1 WMPASPSSTR
11 RRARSP
17 SLSRRSKSPRKRRP
31 WPSTVRPTPAPR
43 LATYWAP
50 RSRSR
55 RGRTRRTSS
64 PHAVYP
70 REEPRG
76 LPAAGFFIRLTKVS
90 LPSMY
95 TALPPPRD
103 LARRCANGRLAVLDI
118 TGGVEPEP
126 APAGQPLRKDAA
138 LGALR
143 APLSSA
149 SDSPG
154 LTWGRQHFRQRTGY
168 QSRRR

>member
-1 WMPASPSSTR
+1 
-11 RRARSP
+11 
-17 SLSRRSKSPRKRRP
+17 
-31 WPSTVRPTPAPR
+31 
-43 LATYWAP
+43 
-50 RSRSR
+50 
-55 RGRTRRTSS
+55 
-64 PHAVYP
+64 
-70 REEPRG
+70 
-76 LPAAGFFIRLTKVS
+76 GFFIRLTKVS

-154 LTWGRQHFRQRTGY
+154 LTLGSQHFRQRTGY
-168 QSRRR
+168 QSLRRGNRHPPLRCAHRPPSGPYRSGERHLRQAP